1 MVMIMIIV
9 VSFIAFVE
17 TSAAWAQGFCC
28 RVGMCSRG
36 LRNLNSILRYYTVV
50 ILRSPKK

>member
-36 LRNLNSILRYYTVV
+36 LRNLNSNFEVLHC
-50 ILRSPKK
+50 SNPEEP